1 MESIIFYLKC
11 VKWYW
16 PCFLL
21 IASGVVWFV
30 FFMKAI
36 QRRKNLKETDKKI
49 ILNILIVM
57 YLLQCIVLWLYG
69 YSLLNY
75 HLGINDKFSISRNY
89 MFVNWLVWLVNMVT
103 LVAVI
108 PREYKT
114 LRWAGLE
121 VFFCQLFVYV
131 IAFCYLGMPLCR

>member
-1 MESIIFYLKC
+1 M
-11 VKWYW
+11 KWYW

-49 ILNILIVM
+49 ILNILIIM

-69 YSLLNY
+69 YSFLNY
-75 HLGINDKFSISRNY
+75 WLGINDKFSIVRNY
-89 MFVNWLVWLVNMVT
+89 MCVNWLVWLVNMVT

-121 VFFCQLFVYV
+121 VFFCQLFVYG
-131 IAFCYLGMPLCR
+131 IAFAHFGNY